1 MKNSFLFTLRN
12 NNKISHLISFYNL
25 LLLNVLH
32 IHHSSLKYLS
42 LLIVLTLTSCLE
54 TSVNYDLPF
63 TETPLAIGFI
73 DSVNGARVFV
83 GKNANILTKD
93 SNIVKDAQVSL
104 WSEDGWV
111 ENLTFLNK
119 NIFISSP
126 NFKVLTNKN
135 YYFKATTPLS
145 KDSLISEKITLPKV
159 VPIENVR
166 YRYTNFQQNQ
176 INLYVDIK
184 DTEGFNAYTFQIQR
198 YKKDTLFDTEIVQNP
213 LFIPKNGQIF
223 SDRAFQGQPYTFVI
237 ENINVEQYI
246 DKRSI
251 QMDNL
256 KITLFSISKPMYDL
270 FLSLNTSEPT
280 VGDPFFEPNV
290 ISNQVKN
297 GLGILG
303 AYSSFTYVL
312 KL

>member
-1 MKNSFLFTLRN
+1 MT
-12 NNKISHLISFYNL
+12 
-25 LLLNVLH
+25 
-32 IHHSSLKYLS
+32 
-42 LLIVLTLTSCLE
+42 LTLTSCLE
-54 TSVNYDLPF
+54 TSVNYDLPY

-104 WSEDGWV
+104 WSDDGWI